1 MLCFQANLEKKTIYN
16 LIDTLVYDP
25 ISKKQTNE
33 IKFILAKDDSNMMY
47 DAFKEDIAVLNIY
60 FAEPTV
66 MRKNL
71 YVW

>member
-1 MLCFQANLEKKTIYN
+1 
-16 LIDTLVYDP
+16 
-25 ISKKQTNE
+25 
-33 IKFILAKDDSNMMY
+33 MMY